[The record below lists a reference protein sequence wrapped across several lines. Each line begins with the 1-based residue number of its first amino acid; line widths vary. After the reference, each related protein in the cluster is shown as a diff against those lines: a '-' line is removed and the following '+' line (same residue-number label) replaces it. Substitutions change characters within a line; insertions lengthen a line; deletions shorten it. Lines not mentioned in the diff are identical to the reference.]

1 MNYARLL
8 KLLCKT
14 RTVNKLQAT
23 FMSSS
28 IPQGVHHLSDI
39 RKEGVINSIA
49 IRTMARSCETAPHG
63 SGYMS
68 GQRELND
75 DDKGVCIMKNEV
87 KSIGMVVPRPATG
100 TDGL

>member
-1 MNYARLL
+1 
-8 KLLCKT
+8 
-14 RTVNKLQAT
+14 
-23 FMSSS
+23 
-28 IPQGVHHLSDI
+28 
-39 RKEGVINSIA
+39 
-49 IRTMARSCETAPHG
+49 
-63 SGYMS
+63 MS